1 MIRRSGRKRLCA
13 PAPLRAGDFCAFG
26 RAALGLVRT
35 HKGLPRG
42 GGKTVEHFL
51 KIMVDFAPSF
61 VVLLLSACMG
71 ALR

>member
-1 MIRRSGRKRLCA
+1 MCPG
-13 PAPLRAGDFCAFG
+13 PLRAGDFCAFG
-26 RAALGLVRT
+26 RAVLGLVRT
-35 HKGLPRG
+35 HKGLLRG

-51 KIMVDFAPSF
+51 KIMVDFAPNF